1 MTAVLFFFFALLCG
15 VIATNYWLSKS
26 SVIETIRLSTWTQDF
41 PRLLLIL
48 IGSPPC
54 LRHVVIGQRNNDCI
68 CFPNGT
74 VATNAQNYS
83 ASYISMQVRIL
94 WSTSHESTFH
104 FPWSKARHLYSLYV
118 CRFQAFQGHNTP
130 EQNEHC
136 LKNFDL
142 TEYRQVLSD
151 LAIHI
156 YQDLVKCIWEA
167 VQAMIGENF
176 SVFFLIALLLLLSLL
191 FFYVS

>member
-1 MTAVLFFFFALLCG
+1 M
-15 VIATNYWLSKS
+15 
-26 SVIETIRLSTWTQDF
+26 
-41 PRLLLIL
+41 
-48 IGSPPC
+48 
-54 LRHVVIGQRNNDCI
+54 
-68 CFPNGT
+68 
-74 VATNAQNYS
+74 ATNARNYS
-83 ASYISMQVRIL
+83 LSYISMQVRIL
-94 WSTSHESTFH
+94 SSTSHESTFH
-104 FPWSKARHLYSLYV
+104 LSWSKARHLYSLYV
-118 CRFQAFQGHNTP
+118 CCFQAFQGHNTP

-176 SVFFLIALLLLLSLL
+176 SVFFFIVLLLLLVFLFVIAVTLHLLVDQPCSTKPVFFPNMISLIN
-191 FFYVS
+191 

>member
-1 MTAVLFFFFALLCG
+1 M
-15 VIATNYWLSKS
+15 
-26 SVIETIRLSTWTQDF
+26 
-41 PRLLLIL
+41 
-48 IGSPPC
+48 
-54 LRHVVIGQRNNDCI
+54 
-68 CFPNGT
+68 
-74 VATNAQNYS
+74 ATNARNYS
-83 ASYISMQVRIL
+83 LSYISVQVRIL
-94 WSTSHESTFH
+94 SSTSHESAFH
-104 FPWSKARHLYSLYV
+104 FSWSKARHLYSLYV

-176 SVFFLIALLLLLSLL
+176 SVFFLIVLLLLLL
-191 FFYVS
+191 FFCCHSSNLALISGSALLHKTRIFSEYDFTY